1 MLKAGSRL
9 KSAVCDA
16 EIMII
21 KIGESED
28 ITCGGQPMADAPEK
42 SDGNA
47 DQMHGCLI
55 GKRYVNA
62 DESIEVLCVKSGD
75 GSLYYEGDE
84 LMTKDTKKLPSS
96 D

>member
-1 MLKAGSRL
+1 MMKPGTRL

-21 KIGESED
+21 KIAESD
-28 ITCGGQPMADAPEK
+28 DLTCGGHLMAEAPEK
-42 SDGNA
+42 TEGDA
-47 DQMHGCLI
+47 DSMHGCLI

-62 DESIEVLCVKSGD
+62 EETIEVLCVKSGD
-75 GSLYYEGDE
+75 GSLYYEGQE

>member
-1 MLKAGSRL
+1 MFKIGTRL
-9 KSAVCDA
+9 KSAVCDT

-21 KIGESED
+21 KIGDSED
-28 ITCGGQPMADAPEK
+28 LSCGGRPMADTPER
-42 SDGNA
+42 SAGDA
-47 DQMHGCLI
+47 DKLHGCII

-62 DESIEVLCVKSGD
+62 DESIEVLCVKNGD
-75 GSLYYEGDE
+75 GSLYYDDEE